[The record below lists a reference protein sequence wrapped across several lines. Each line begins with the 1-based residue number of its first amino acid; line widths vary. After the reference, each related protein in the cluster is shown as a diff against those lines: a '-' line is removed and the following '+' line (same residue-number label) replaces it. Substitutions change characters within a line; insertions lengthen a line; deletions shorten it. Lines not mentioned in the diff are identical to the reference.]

1 MEMFACVLGC
11 IFLFNFMTQSASI
24 CVQEYGSGSSCSNSS
39 LLLVPNSQIQENNG
53 YSILVKGLPT
63 ASSSGTCGTCD
74 APPSKSVTATIGDKS
89 PTSLHPMDTTVQVDL

>member
-11 IFLFNFMTQSASI
+11 LFLFNFMTQSASI
-24 CVQEYGSGSSCSNSS
+24 CVQEYGSRSSCSNSS
-39 LLLVPNSQIQENNG
+39 ILLVPNSQIQENNG

-63 ASSSGTCGTCD
+63 TSSSS

>member
-11 IFLFNFMTQSASI
+11 LFFFNFMTQSASI

-39 LLLVPNSQIQENNG
+39 ILLAPNSQIWENNG

-63 ASSSGTCGTCD
+63 ASGSD
-74 APPSKSVTATIGDKS
+74 VKSVTATIGDKS
-89 PTSLHPMDTTVQVDL
+89 PTSLDLMDTTVQVDL

>member
-11 IFLFNFMTQSASI
+11 LFLFNFMTQSASI
-24 CVQEYGSGSSCSNSS
+24 CVQEYGSGSSCSNS
-39 LLLVPNSQIQENNG
+39 LILLVPNSQIQENNG

-63 ASSSGTCGTCD
+63 TSSSG